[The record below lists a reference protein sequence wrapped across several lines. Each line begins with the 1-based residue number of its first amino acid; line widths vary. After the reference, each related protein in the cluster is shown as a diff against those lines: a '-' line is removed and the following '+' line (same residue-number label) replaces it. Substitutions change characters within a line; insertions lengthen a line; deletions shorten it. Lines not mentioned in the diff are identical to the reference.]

1 MPTLI
6 NLLEEEQTKKPVIE
20 AQPVTPQPAPTHP
33 GLKIE
38 QNKGFLGDIG
48 TSLQRGLLELP
59 STAAGV
65 ADIPFAAA
73 FGRRPVTT
81 AAEFLGEKTGFQ
93 PAKKAE
99 ALTAEYSPELQ
110 RQQAEVAATWQDPT
124 KSGLDVAKA
133 YLKNPATILST
144 IAESTPSMLAGGG
157 FGRALAV
164 GAKLTAPVAA
174 GIGEGLVSAGQTMSQ
189 AEGEDQK
196 KNALAALT
204 SGVITAAI
212 GAGAGKV
219 AWGLK
224 RQKL

>member
-1 MPTLI
+1 MPTLT
-6 NLLEEEQTKKPVIE
+6 NLLEEEQPKKPIAE
-20 AQPVTPQPAPTHP
+20 TQPAPQPAPSYP
-33 GLKIE
+33 GIKIE
-38 QNKGFLGDIG
+38 QNKGLLGDIG
-48 TSLQRGLLELP
+48 TSLQRGLLDLP
-59 STAAGV
+59 STAAGL

-110 RQQAEVAATWQDPT
+110 KQQAEISAVWQDPT
-124 KSGLDVAKA
+124 KSGLDIAKA
-133 YLKNPATILST
+133 YLKRPATIAST
-144 IAESTPSMLAGGG
+144 IAESVPSMIAGGG
-157 FGRALAV
+157 VGRAVSV
-164 GAKLTAPVAA
+164 GAKLSAPLAA

-219 AWGLK
+219 ARNFNGQ
-224 RQKL
+224 RF